1 MRGMRLGL
9 QSSACWLSA
18 GLLASYN
25 HGTPQASNVLHMP
38 SVHIIPFGHALP
50 CCILVKPK
58 YFCLLSTQFIL
69 NKKDCC
75 QHVEDICNVDLS
87 NLDPGKAFWDCR
99 PGQMPSSV
107 ISVSLLPRDSCLSYW
122 VYLWE
127 GKKWSINTKCNK
139 GKCQANSYRLSSYH
153 FLLWRNSI
161 CPLKLEQNIEKM
173 FPNELANKDAKGVRA
188 ELWRGY

>member
-1 MRGMRLGL
+1 MRRMRLDL
-9 QSSACWLSA
+9 QSRA
-18 GLLASYN
+18 GWPSTGPPASYS
-25 HGTPQASNVLHMP
+25 HWTPRASDVLHHG
-38 SVHIIPFGHALP
+38 VHIISFGHAFP

-75 QHVEDICNVDLS
+75 QHVKDTCNVDLS

-99 PGQMPSSV
+99 PVHRPTSV
-107 ISVSLLPRDSCLSYW
+107 ISVSLLPRDSRLSYW

-127 GKKWSINTKCNK
+127 GKKWSINIKCNK
-139 GKCQANSYRLSSYH
+139 RKCQTNSDRLSSYN

-161 CPLKLEQNIEKM
+161 CPLKLEQNIEM
-173 FPNELANKDAKGVRA
+173 MISNELANKDAKGGWDG
-188 ELWRGY
+188 LWRAY